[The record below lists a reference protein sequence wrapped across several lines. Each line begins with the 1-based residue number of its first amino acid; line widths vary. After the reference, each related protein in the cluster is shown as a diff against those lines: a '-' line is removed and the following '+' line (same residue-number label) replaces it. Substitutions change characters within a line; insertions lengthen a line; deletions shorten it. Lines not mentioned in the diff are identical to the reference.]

1 MSMGIAQIITGR
13 CMGRDTGSRLSND
26 GFTLIEILVATAI
39 ASLILIMAYASY
51 GSIFDSI
58 KRSTGRSEFYENVNL
73 AIMKIDLDLSNTY
86 YTRNN
91 KNISFISE
99 NVRGNGRLDFVTV
112 NHNDFN
118 LGGTLRTSVRESDVR
133 EVGYYL
139 LEAKNTM
146 GLFHLIK
153 REKFNY
159 WEEDPLSGGI
169 ENLLLPNVVSLKFEF
184 QKGNDWDD
192 NWDSRQNNLFPKAVK
207 TTLVV
212 KNYQAQEEKFE
223 FVTLINI
230 REFR

>member
-1 MSMGIAQIITGR
+1 MGIAHITTEG
-13 CMGRDTGSRLSND
+13 CMRRNTGARGFSD

-39 ASLILIMAYASY
+39 ASLILLMAYASY
-51 GSIFDSI
+51 RSIFDSI

-73 AIMKIDLDLSNTY
+73 AIMKIDQDLSSTY

-91 KNISFISE
+91 KNITFISE
-99 NVRGNGRLDFVTV
+99 NMKGNSRLDFVTV
-112 NHNDFN
+112 NHNDYKFS
-118 LGGTLRTSVRESDVR
+118 GTLRTSVRESDVK

-139 LEAKNTM
+139 SEDKNTM

-159 WEEDPLSGGI
+159 WEDDPLSGGI
-169 ENLLLPNVVSLKFEF
+169 ENVLLPNVVSLTFEF
-184 QKGNDWDD
+184 KKGNDWDD
-192 NWDSRQNNLFPKAVK
+192 DWDSRQNNLFPKAVK

-212 KNYQAQEEKFE
+212 KNYQAQKETFE
-223 FVTLINI
+223 FITLINV

>member
-1 MSMGIAQIITGR
+1 MGIPHVIAGR
-13 CMGRDTGSRLSND
+13 FMKRNAGSNPHNN
-26 GFTLIEILVATAI
+26 GFTLIEIMVATAI

-51 GSIFDSI
+51 RSIFDSI
-58 KRSTGRSEFYENVNL
+58 KRSTGRAEFYENVNL
-73 AIMKIDLDLSNTY
+73 AIMKIDMDLSNTY

-91 KNISFISE
+91 KKITFICE
-99 NVRGNGRLDFVTV
+99 NVRGNSKLDFVTV
-112 NHNDFN
+112 NHNDYNFR
-118 LGGTLRTSVRESDVR
+118 GTMRTPVRESDVR

-139 LEAKNTM
+139 REAKNTVE
-146 GLFHLIK
+146 LFHLIK

-159 WEEDPLSGGI
+159 WEEDPLTGGT
-169 ENLLLPNVVSLKFEF
+169 ENVLLPNVVHLKFEF
-184 QKGNDWDD
+184 FKGNDWDE

-223 FVTLINI
+223 FITLINI

>member
-1 MSMGIAQIITGR
+1 MTMLIAYNITGSVTACSAR
-13 CMGRDTGSRLSND
+13 GTRHND

-39 ASLILIMAYASY
+39 ASMILLMAYASY
-51 GSIFDSI
+51 RSIFDSI

-91 KNISFISE
+91 KNITFISE
-99 NVRGNGRLDFVTV
+99 NVKGNSKLDFVTI
-112 NHNDFN
+112 NYNEYRFK
-118 LGGTLRTSVRESDVR
+118 GTMHTPVRESDIR

-139 LEAKNTM
+139 REAKNTVD
-146 GLFHLIK
+146 LFHLIK

-159 WEEDPLSGGI
+159 WEEDPLSGGT

-184 QKGNDWDD
+184 FKGNDWDE

>member
-1 MSMGIAQIITGR
+1 MGNAYNPTGNITTQGAEIARRNQ
-13 CMGRDTGSRLSND
+13 

-39 ASLILIMAYASY
+39 ASLILLMAYASY
-51 GSIFDSI
+51 RSIFDSI

-73 AIMKIDLDLSNTY
+73 AIMKIDQDLSNTY
-86 YTRNN
+86 FTRYN
-91 KNISFISE
+91 KNITFISD
-99 NVRGNGRLDFVTV
+99 NVKGNSRLDFVTV
-112 NHNDFN
+112 NHNEYMFA
-118 LGGTLRTSVRESDVR
+118 GTARTPLRQSDVK

-139 LEAKNTM
+139 REAKNTA
-146 GLFHLIK
+146 GLYHLVK

-159 WEEDPLSGGI
+159 WETDPLSGGV

-184 QKGNDWDD
+184 FKGNDWDE

>member
-1 MSMGIAQIITGR
+1 MVTVHIIAGRLTGR
-13 CMGRDTGSRLSND
+13 NTLSRPSNE
-26 GFTLIEILVATAI
+26 GFTLIEILVATAL
-39 ASLILIMAYASY
+39 ASLILMMAYASY
-51 GSIFDSI
+51 RSIFDSI

-73 AIMKIDLDLSNTY
+73 AIMKIDQDLSNTY

-91 KNISFISE
+91 KNITFISE
-99 NVRGNGRLDFVTV
+99 GVKGNSRLDFVTV
-112 NHNDFN
+112 NHNEYMFA
-118 LGGTLRTSVRESDVR
+118 GTQHTPVHESDVK

-139 LEAKNTM
+139 REAKKTAD
-146 GLFHLIK
+146 LFHLIK

-159 WEEDPLSGGI
+159 WEEDPLSGGT
-169 ENLLLPNVVSLKFEF
+169 ENILLPNVVSLKFEF
-184 QKGNDWDD
+184 NKGNDWDE

-212 KNYQAQEEKFE
+212 KNYQAKEEKFE